1 MLRKLFLAVGISSN
15 NASGTHHQFEQ
26 AFYQGSWRL
35 FDLSPRLYWL
45 NRDNATVLSRR
56 GLEEDPYLKLRQGGD
71 MNAWL
76 RGRRSRATFGTPE
89 KPHNMDFPLRSG
101 ERVSICWH
109 NEGRWFEVTGNRE
122 PIPLAKIP
130 PYFGNGAII
139 YEPAIETEAS
149 TFDNTMIRR
158 HGEEPVTLRSRDQAR
173 AGTLIYQVE
182 CPYIFSDAMVSGSY
196 KASKPGAITV
206 SLSVDQGK
214 SWTELWQNPNW
225 TGRIAVNMRE
235 EITARYC
242 YWLKVRLAAEQLAE
256 VTGLKVR
263 TTFVVCPRQNY
274 LPMARALPE
283 QAGSFTELYQLLYE

>member
-1 MLRKLFLAVGISSN
+1 
-15 NASGTHHQFEQ
+15 
-26 AFYQGSWRL
+26 
-35 FDLSPRLYWL
+35 
-45 NRDNATVLSRR
+45 
-56 GLEEDPYLKLRQGGD
+56 
-71 MNAWL
+71 
-76 RGRRSRATFGTPE
+76 
-89 KPHNMDFPLRSG
+89 MDFPLRSG

-158 HGEEPVTLRSRDQAR
+158 HGEEPATLRSRDQAR

-196 KASKPGAITV
+196 KDSKPGAITV

-235 EITARYC
+235 EIAARYC

-263 TTFVVCPRQNY
+263 TTFVVSPLT
-274 LPMARALPE
+274 LPGKLSRGDNRISFVGGSPAVPVKTTCQWLERYQSKLAVSLNSISYYMNDDQAYRNLFIVAPGGKTLVEAKLHGRNLYGEMSLENLPDGWTSE
-283 QAGSFTELYQLLYE
+283 PVEKSI